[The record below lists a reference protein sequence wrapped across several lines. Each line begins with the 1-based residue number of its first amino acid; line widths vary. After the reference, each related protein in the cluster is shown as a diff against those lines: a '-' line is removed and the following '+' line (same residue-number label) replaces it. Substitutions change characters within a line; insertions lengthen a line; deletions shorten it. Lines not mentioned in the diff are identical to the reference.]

1 MPKQIIRYQCKY
13 CETQFPT
20 YAACLDHECQEHL
33 HITVK
38 TYQKWNELK
47 ETVRAASAALQWENN
62 ETRRNRLD
70 AAVSRLAAFEHK
82 YDIDD
87 GVLSCTS

>member
-1 MPKQIIRYQCKY
+1 M
-13 CETQFPT
+13 
-20 YAACLDHECQEHL
+20 
-33 HITVK
+33 TVK
-38 TYQKWNELK
+38 TYQKWNELN

-70 AAVSRLAAFEHK
+70 AAVSRLVAFEHK